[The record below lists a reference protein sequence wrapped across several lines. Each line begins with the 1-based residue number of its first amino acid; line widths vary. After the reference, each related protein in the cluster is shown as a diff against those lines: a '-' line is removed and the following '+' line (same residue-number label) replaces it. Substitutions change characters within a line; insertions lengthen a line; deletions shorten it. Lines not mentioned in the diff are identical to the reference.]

1 MSDVR
6 PTALQEWKR
15 HWPLVLTACIG
26 FSFVSFMTAAAGVF
40 MQPLGS
46 EFGWSRSQL
55 SLGIASAGL
64 VSIICAP
71 FLGVAIDRWG
81 TRRLAL
87 PGVVLTG
94 LAVISFSQASGS
106 FFQWI
111 VLWLIWG
118 LCSLLILSTV
128 WSAAVA
134 GVFSAGRGLALG
146 VTMGGTAV
154 SQIVAPPLS
163 NWLIEHFGWRGA
175 FAWLGAGWGS
185 VAFLLAFLFL
195 YDAHDL
201 RQRRKAAGG
210 ATATQAPALDGL
222 SIAQAWRDPS
232 LWRVALSTF
241 LILTITIAVTVH
253 QFPILVEAG
262 ASREKAAWL
271 SSLAGFAGIVGKLV
285 TGSLID
291 RFHARWIGGIT
302 LASTAVGYPLL
313 MEGISTPALILVG
326 IMISGYAGGTKI
338 QLCGYLTARYAG
350 MRNYGAIF
358 GFMTSMIALSA
369 FVGPVLAGLLHDHSG
384 GYTAFLVIGVL
395 VSLISGALVLS
406 LGRYPEWKEAAV

>member
-1 MSDVR
+1 MSEAR
-6 PTALQEWKR
+6 PTALEEWKR
-15 HWPLVLTACIG
+15 HWTLVLTACVG
-26 FSFVSFMTAAAGVF
+26 FSFVSFLAAATGVF
-40 MQPLGS
+40 MQPLTT
-46 EFGWSRSQL
+46 EFGWNRSQL

-71 FLGVAIDRWG
+71 FIGVAIDRWG

-87 PGVVLTG
+87 PGIVLTG
-94 LAVISFSQASGS
+94 LAVMSFSQANGS
-106 FFQWI
+106 FVQWI

-154 SQIVAPPLS
+154 SQMVAPPLT

-175 FAWLGAGWGS
+175 FAWLGAGWGG
-185 VAFLLAFLFL
+185 VAFILAFFFL
-195 YDAHDL
+195 YDAHNLRL
-201 RQRRKAAGG
+201 RQQAATGLKAMPA
-210 ATATQAPALDGL
+210 ATLDGL
-222 SIAQAWRDPS
+222 TIAQAWRNSS

-253 QFPILVEAG
+253 QFPILTEAG
-262 ASREKAAWL
+262 ASRERAAWL
-271 SSLAGFAGIVGKLV
+271 SSLAGLAGIFGKLI

-302 LASTAVGYPLL
+302 LASTAIAYPLL
-313 MEGISTPALILVG
+313 MDGISTPTLILVG

-338 QLCGYLTARYAG
+338 QLCGYLAARYGG

-358 GFMTSMIALSA
+358 GFMTSMIALSS
-369 FVGPVLAGLLHDHSG
+369 FVGPVLAGAIHDRSG
-384 GYTAFLVIGVL
+384 GYTAFLAIGVV
-395 VSLISGALVLS
+395 VSLISAGLVLS
-406 LGRYPEWKEAAV
+406 LGRYPEWKEAA